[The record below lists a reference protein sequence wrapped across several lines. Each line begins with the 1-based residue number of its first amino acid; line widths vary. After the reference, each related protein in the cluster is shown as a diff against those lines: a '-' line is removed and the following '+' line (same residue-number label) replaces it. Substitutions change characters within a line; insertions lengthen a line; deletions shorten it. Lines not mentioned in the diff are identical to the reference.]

1 MKANSKAVSKVPARR
16 GGRRAL
22 TLADRADRHALY
34 EKSVQN
40 AEAEIDF
47 VDTTFRALRGRR
59 ARWLRED
66 FCGTAN
72 VCAEWVRRRR
82 DNVAIGVDLDASVL
96 AWGRE
101 HHVDP
106 LSPAARKRVRL
117 LEANVLTAKVR
128 HVDVLLAMN
137 FSYWIFKARDQMR
150 EYFKTVRQNLVR
162 DGLFVL
168 DCYGGYDAFR
178 VLKEPRKVGRFT
190 YVWEQA
196 SYNPLTGDMAC
207 HIHFKFKDGS
217 SLKQAFSYEW
227 RLWTLPE
234 IRELLTEAGFKQV
247 IVYTQGWDEK
257 SGEANGEFSPAETA
271 DPDAGWISYLVA
283 VK

>member
-1 MKANSKAVSKVPARR
+1 MKANSKADSKAPAGRA
-16 GGRRAL
+16 GRRAP
-22 TLADRADRHALY
+22 TLAARADRHALY

-101 HHVDP
+101 HHIDP

-117 LEANVLTAKVR
+117 LEANVLSAKTR

-137 FSYWIFKARDQMR
+137 FSYWIFKTREQMR
-150 EYFKTVRQNLVR
+150 EYFGTVRRNLVK
-162 DGLFVL
+162 DGVFVL

-196 SYNPLTGDMAC
+196 SYNPLTGDMTC

-257 SGEANGEFSPAETA
+257 SGEPNGEFSPAETA
-271 DPDAGWISYLVA
+271 DPDAGWISYIVA

>member
-1 MKANSKAVSKVPARR
+1 MKANSRASAGAPA
-16 GGRRAL
+16 GRRAK
-22 TLADRADRHALY
+22 TLAERADRHALY

-47 VDTTFRALRGRR
+47 VDATFRRLRGRR
-59 ARWLRED
+59 AKTLRED

-82 DNVAIGVDLDASVL
+82 DNLAIGVDLDASVL

-101 HHVDP
+101 HHVAA
-106 LSPAARKRVRL
+106 LKPAARKRIRL
-117 LEANVLTAKVR
+117 VEDNVLTAKLR
-128 HVDVLLAMN
+128 PVDVLLAMN
-137 FSYWIFKARDQMR
+137 FSYWIFKTRGAMR
-150 EYFKTVRQNLVR
+150 EYFATARRNLVK
-162 DGLFVL
+162 DGMFVL

-196 SYNPLTGDMAC
+196 SYNPLNGDMTC
-207 HIHFKFKDGS
+207 HIHFRFRDGS

-227 RLWTLPE
+227 RLWTMPE
-234 IRELLTEAGFKQV
+234 IRELLAEAGFGRV
-247 IVYTQGWDEK
+247 TVYTQGWDEK
-257 SGEANGEFSPAETA
+257 TGEPNGEFSPAETA
-271 DPDAGWISYLVA
+271 DPDAGWICYLTA
-283 VK
+283 ER

>member
-1 MKANSKAVSKVPARR
+1 MKANSKADSKAPAGRA
-16 GGRRAL
+16 GRRAP
-22 TLADRADRHALY
+22 TLAARADRHALY

-101 HHVDP
+101 HHIDP

-117 LEANVLTAKVR
+117 LEANVLTAKAR

-137 FSYWIFKARDQMR
+137 FSYWIFKTREQMR
-150 EYFKTVRQNLVR
+150 EYFGTVRRNLVK

-196 SYNPLTGDMAC
+196 SYNPLTGDMTC

-257 SGEANGEFSPAETA
+257 SGEPNGEFSPAETA
-271 DPDAGWISYLVA
+271 DPDAGWISYIVA

>member
-40 AEAEIDF
+40 ADAEIDF

-117 LEANVLTAKVR
+117 LEANVLTAKAR

-150 EYFKTVRQNLVR
+150 EYFQTVRQNLVR

-190 YVWEQA
+190 YIWEQA
-196 SYNPLTGDMAC
+196 SYNPLTGDMTC

-234 IRELLTEAGFKQV
+234 IRELLTEAGFRQV

-257 SGEANGEFSPAETA
+257 SGEPNGEFSPAETA
-271 DPDAGWISYLVA
+271 DPDAGWISYIVA

>member
-1 MKANSKAVSKVPARR
+1 MAA
-16 GGRRAL
+16 
-22 TLADRADRHALY
+22 RADRHVLY

-101 HHVDP
+101 HHIDP

-117 LEANVLTAKVR
+117 LEANVLSAKTR

-137 FSYWIFKARDQMR
+137 FSYWIFKTREQMR
-150 EYFKTVRQNLVR
+150 EYFGTVRRNLVK

-196 SYNPLTGDMAC
+196 SYNPLTGDMTC

-257 SGEANGEFSPAETA
+257 SGEPNGEFSPAETA
-271 DPDAGWISYLVA
+271 DPDAGWISYIVA

>member
-1 MKANSKAVSKVPARR
+1 MKANSKADSKAPAGRA
-16 GGRRAL
+16 GRRTP
-22 TLADRADRHALY
+22 TLAARADRHALY

-101 HHVDP
+101 HHIDP

-117 LEANVLTAKVR
+117 LEANVLSAKTR

-137 FSYWIFKARDQMR
+137 FSYWIFKTREQMR
-150 EYFKTVRQNLVR
+150 EYFGTVRRNLVK

-196 SYNPLTGDMAC
+196 SYNPLTGDMTC

-257 SGEANGEFSPAETA
+257 SGEPNGEFSPAETA
-271 DPDAGWISYLVA
+271 DPDAGWISYIVA

>member
-1 MKANSKAVSKVPARR
+1 MKANSKAVSKAPARQ

-22 TLADRADRHALY
+22 TLAARADRHVLY

-47 VDTTFRALRGRR
+47 VDKTFRELRGRR

-82 DNVAIGVDLDASVL
+82 DNVAIGVDLDAAVL

-101 HHVDP
+101 HHIDP

-117 LEANVLTAKVR
+117 LEANVLTAKAR

-137 FSYWIFKARDQMR
+137 FSYWIFKTRDQMR
-150 EYFKTVRQNLVR
+150 EYFSTVRRNLVK

-196 SYNPLTGDMAC
+196 SYNPLTGDMTC

-217 SLKQAFSYEW
+217 SLRQAFSYEW
-227 RLWTLPE
+227 RLWTMPE
-234 IRELLTEAGFKQV
+234 IRELLTEAGFGQV

-257 SGEANGEFSPAETA
+257 SGEPNGEFAPAETA
-271 DPDAGWISYLVA
+271 DPDAGWISYIVA

>member
-1 MKANSKAVSKVPARR
+1 MKANSKADSKAPAGRA
-16 GGRRAL
+16 GRRAP
-22 TLADRADRHALY
+22 TLAARADRHALY

-101 HHVDP
+101 HHIDP

-117 LEANVLTAKVR
+117 LEANVLSAKTR

-137 FSYWIFKARDQMR
+137 FSYWIFKTREQMR
-150 EYFKTVRQNLVR
+150 EYFGTVRRNLVK

-196 SYNPLTGDMAC
+196 SYNPLTGDMTC

-257 SGEANGEFSPAETA
+257 SGEPNGEFSPAETA
-271 DPDAGWISYLVA
+271 DPDAGWISYIVA

>member
-1 MKANSKAVSKVPARR
+1 MKANSKAVSKAPANRA
-16 GGRRAL
+16 GRRAP
-22 TLADRADRHALY
+22 TLAARADRHALY

-117 LEANVLTAKVR
+117 LEGNVLTAKVR

-137 FSYWIFKARDQMR
+137 FSYWIFKTRDQMR
-150 EYFKTVRQNLVR
+150 EYFSTVRRNLVK

-196 SYNPLTGDMAC
+196 SYNPLTGDMTC

-234 IRELLTEAGFKQV
+234 LRELLTEAGFKQV

-257 SGEANGEFSPAETA
+257 SGEPNGEFSPAETA
-271 DPDAGWISYLVA
+271 DPDAGWISYIVA